1 MSQKSGMGFI
11 YIMFILFVGLF
22 TLVILT
28 DGGIAGNGNAVSK
41 QGEKVGLLQRPVLDL
56 VVCNG
61 SIENP
66 RFEPTRMSLD
76 TACTIYRDSCEGG
89 IFGQFGFAAIPI
101 IAILKGTAL
110 VGGAGLTWASLTD
123 NDEGYITM
131 QVSDSEAVIIG
142 QYNIAESLTS
152 SGAKQ
157 NAQPF
162 EGEICV
168 PTKANSYDFTLSN
181 YDKKDVY
188 LNGISRTIGS

>member
-41 QGEKVGLLQRPVLDL
+41 QGAKVGLLQRPVLDL

-61 SIENP
+61 SVENP

-76 TACTIYRDSCEGG
+76 TTCTINRNACEGG
-89 IFGQFGFAAIPI
+89 IFGQIGFAAIPI
-101 IAILKGTAL
+101 IAILKGGAL
-110 VGGAGLTWASLTD
+110 AGGGALAWAEFTD

-131 QVSDSEAVIIG
+131 KVSNSEVVVIG
-142 QYNIAESLTS
+142 QYNIAESLTKG
-152 SGAKQ
+152 GAKQ

-162 EGEICV
+162 EGEVCV

-188 LNGISRTIGS
+188 LNGVSRTIGS